1 MAMRGFLLLLVAA
14 VLGASSP
21 ADAWA
26 QGAESATRAQRVSYS
41 NSLDGRVLFGTLAMP
56 PGEGPFPGVVLIS
69 LAGVSDLVD
78 HLVGLGWAVLQSER
92 RGIATIEHLLE
103 ASFEDLAYDVQT
115 AIEYLRARP
124 EVDDALVGLMAQGG
138 ETMAGVLAANVPP
151 IPAFVI
157 LVSTT
162 GLPGDQT
169 FRIEQNR
176 IALNLG
182 YNAQALEALDAYVV
196 KLTDIVVREPS
207 SGLRAFGVQALQSGF
222 DIALPR
228 NAAFPPNPEDQIRFF
243 ASTWWRALFL
253 FRPDSALMRIR
264 SPVLIVMG
272 VADPIVPYEEHLP
285 AIRRSL
291 EAAPTDDAT
300 VCLVEGHV
308 QHVITPELLSVFEE
322 WLLDRHPS
330 VGVGLEARNGANPP
344 GGCIENRGALD

>member
-1 MAMRGFLLLLVAA
+1 MAMRGFLLLFVGA
-14 VLGASSP
+14 VLGASLP
-21 ADAWA
+21 ADA
-26 QGAESATRAQRVSYS
+26 RAQRADSDTRTLRVSYR
-41 NSLDGRVLFGTLAMP
+41 NPLDERVLFGTLALP

-103 ASFEDLAYDVQT
+103 ASFNDLAYDVQT

-138 ETMAGVLAANVPP
+138 ETMAGALAANVPP

-162 GLPGDQT
+162 GLPGGQT

-176 IALNLG
+176 IARNLG
-182 YNAQALEALDAYVV
+182 YNAQALEALDEYVV

-222 DIALPR
+222 DVALPR

-243 ASTWWRALFL
+243 ASTWWRDLFL
-253 FRPDSALMRIR
+253 FRPDSALTRIR
-264 SPVLIVMG
+264 PPILVVMG
-272 VADPIVPYEEHLP
+272 VADPFVPFEVHLP

-291 EAAPTDDAT
+291 EAASSDDAIA
-300 VCLVEGHV
+300 CLVEGQV
-308 QHVITPELLSVFEE
+308 QHVITPELLSVLEE
-322 WLLDRHPS
+322 WLLDRAPS
-330 VGVGLEARNGANPP
+330 SGAGLEARRGADPP
-344 GGCIENRGALD
+344 SGCVENRGNFD